1 MVLLGV
7 IPGWMGGGLVLEHV
21 VDVRSEGFGVVDL
34 LDGLDLPVGGLLLI
48 RRRLS

>member
-7 IPGWMGGGLVLEHV
+7 IPGWLVLEHV
-21 VDVRSEGFGVVDL
+21 VDVRSAGFGVVDL